1 YSFLSTLLL
10 ALLSLSKVSFSQ
22 DCSDQ
27 TQDSETIIVDQSGEG
42 QFTTVQEAIDSVP
55 AKNSIWTHI
64 LVKPGIYKEKVVIP
78 ANKPCIVLEGN
89 SASDTMIEWGDGGE
103 VDESATFT
111 LSAENF
117 KAKNIGFKNTY
128 NENTQRGDRSS
139 FKPASAFQITSDKV
153 SFYQCRFIGVQDT
166 LTDFQG
172 RHYFDSCYIEGAI
185 DFIWGNG
192 QSVYQGCKINATTDI
207 LDGLPGYIT
216 AQGRN
221 SATGDTGYIFKEC
234 SVEGT
239 GTVYLGRAYK
249 QYSRVVFYKSDL
261 SSVVVPKGW
270 NSWRY
275 AGEEGSITFV
285 ENKCTGAGADRS
297 ERIKWEKTLSSE
309 ELDKLTDTNTFI
321 NQDGWLQKQPF

>member
-1 YSFLSTLLL
+1 MQYSFLSTLLL

-89 SASDTMIEWGDGGE
+89 SASDTMID
-103 VDESATFT
+103 ATFT

-128 NENTQRGDRSS
+128 NENAQRGDRSS
-139 FKPASAFQITSDKV
+139 IKPASAFQITSDKV
-153 SFYQCRFIGVQDT
+153 SFYQCRFI
-166 LTDFQG
+166 G

-221 SATGDTGYIFKEC
+221 SATDDTGYVFKEC

-249 QYSRVVFYKSDL
+249 QYSRVVFYK
-261 SSVVVPKGW
+261 
-270 NSWRY
+270 
-275 AGEEGSITFV
+275 GSITFV
-285 ENKCTGAGADRS
+285 ENKCTGAGADSS